1 MFRTRRIISLLL
13 ALVMT
18 FAAGGS
24 ALAVGEGLFSFFDKK
39 EDEVTISKE
48 EYEKLMQFSK
58 LAEIMDV
65 VEAYYYEEPDRKAM
79 LDYAIMGMLQ
89 GLGDNYTFY
98 YTPENWKK
106 MWEDD
111 EGVYA
116 GVGIQMLADFTANT
130 VTISRV
136 FRNTPAE
143 EAGLKK
149 GDQLVRVDELQVTA
163 ETMQEA
169 AILMRGKEAET
180 VEIEIIRRGERM
192 TFTVGR
198 RVITVNTVEYT
209 MLDDQVGLLALYDF
223 AGSCVTDFT
232 EALKA
237 LRSQGATALVIDV
250 RDNGG
255 GWVAAAEK
263 MVDLFLDKQ
272 LLFYAEDRSKDR
284 IDYYTTDGK
293 DDIPLVVLVNGSSA
307 SSSEILAGTLRAAGR
322 ARLVGTKTY
331 GKGIMQY
338 VIPLNGRDGEEDGMQ
353 VTFAQYFLPDGTVV
367 HKVGLTPDVT
377 VEMPEELM
385 NEYFELGD
393 MRDPQLK
400 AAWEEAVRVRD
411 EEPLNAEAADMEPA
425 QAPAEADWSFSA
437 QEMLP
442 LTLGM

>member
-377 VEMPEELM
+377 VEMPEELV

>member
-272 LLFYAEDRSKDR
+272 LLFYAEDRSKGR

-377 VEMPEELM
+377 VEMPEELV

>member
-272 LLFYAEDRSKDR
+272 LLFYAEDRSKGR

-425 QAPAEADWSFSA
+425 QAPDEADWSFSA

>member
-293 DDIPLVVLVNGSSA
+293 DDIPLVVLVNGSAA

-377 VEMPEELM
+377 VEMPEELV

>member
-338 VIPLNGRDGEEDGMQ
+338 VIPLNGRDGEEDG
-353 VTFAQYFLPDGTVV
+353 
-367 HKVGLTPDVT
+367 K
-377 VEMPEELM
+377 E
-385 NEYFELGD
+385 
-393 MRDPQLK
+393 
-400 AAWEEAVRVRD
+400 D
-411 EEPLNAEAADMEPA
+411 EERSGRRTRAEAPQEERGDADGVGA
-425 QAPAEADWSFSA
+425 GTRRSGGAYGGVAFHTRGAE
-437 QEMLP
+437 
-442 LTLGM
+442 

>member
-237 LRSQGATALVIDV
+237 LRSQGATVLVIDV

-377 VEMPEELM
+377 VEMPEELV